1 VRVRQMLETGGYK
14 SFVEFGQHVEL
25 VERAQQDFI
34 SAHCSYMQARQEL
47 T

>member
-1 VRVRQMLETGGYK
+1 MLETGGYK
-14 SFVEFGQHVEL
+14 SFVEFGQHVEQ